1 MAFDGATF
9 GPRVDNFTYQKI
21 YAKVVDNIL
30 NSPTLVSRFMGK
42 AKPFVGKTMDFTVD
56 VVSDTQ
62 GQWFNGLETL
72 DASAVTTTIPLSYAQ
87 TNFEQPKVS
96 VMVESFANSGAQ
108 QAIPL
113 DVYKY
118 EKALAQALQALGT
131 AFYGTG
137 VANQMNGLGNIVL
150 DSGTI
155 GGQARSTY
163 PTLDAYVLAS
173 GGTLTLAK
181 MAQVIDNVSAAGLKS
196 EEPTIL
202 ATTKAVWSLYE
213 SLLAPT
219 VRHEYTS
226 FGYNAMSIRGTR
238 IEKSEENLAGGQ
250 GFNALTFRNFPII
263 KDDFCTSG
271 NLYFLNE
278 NYLFYAGRTQVPED
292 WKGFLEKVNLGTMKA
307 YEGTG
312 AEAMDLPSEYNGW
325 FYQKEMVMPTQAG
338 SIGRV
343 YVIGQL
349 MTDQPRRQGVLT
361 GVTSV

>member
-1 MAFDGATF
+1 MAYDGATF

-56 VVSDTQ
+56 ITSDTQ

-72 DASAVTTTIPLSYAQ
+72 DASAVNTTIPLSYAQ

-96 VMVESFANSGAQ
+96 VMVESFANEGSQ

-113 DVYKY
+113 DVFKY
-118 EKALAQALQALGT
+118 EKALAQALQSLGT

-155 GGQARSTY
+155 GGQARATY
-163 PTLDAYVLAS
+163 SALNSYVLAS

-196 EEPTIL
+196 EEPTVI

-219 VRHEYTS
+219 VRHMYTS
-226 FGYNAMSIRGTR
+226 SGYNAMSIRGTR
-238 IEKSEENLAGGQ
+238 LSTSEENLPGGQ

-263 KDDFCTSG
+263 KDDFATSG
-271 NLYFLNE
+271 VMFFLNE
-278 NYLFYAGRTQVPED
+278 NYLFYAGRTAVPED

-349 MTDQPRRQGVLT
+349 MTDQPRRLGKLT
-361 GVTSV
+361 GITSV

>member
-1 MAFDGATF
+1 MAYDGATF

-30 NSPTLVSRFMGK
+30 AAPTMVSRFMGK
-42 AKPFVGKTMDFTVD
+42 GKPFVGKTMDFTVD
-56 VVSDTQ
+56 IVSDTQ

-72 DASAVTTTIPLSYAQ
+72 DSAAVNTTIPLSFAQ

-113 DVYKY
+113 DVFKY

-131 AFYGTG
+131 AFYGNGT
-137 VANQMNGLGNIVL
+137 ANQMNGLGNIVL

-155 GGQARSTY
+155 GGQSRSTY
-163 PTLDAYVLAS
+163 PTLNAYVLAS

-181 MAQVIDNVSAAGLKS
+181 MAQVIDNISASGLQS
-196 EEPTIL
+196 EEPTIM
-202 ATTKAVWSLYE
+202 AAPKTVWSLYE
-213 SLLAPT
+213 SLLHPT

-226 FGYNAMSIRGTR
+226 FGYNAMTVRGTR
-238 IEKSEENLAGGQ
+238 IAKSMESIAGGI
-250 GFNALTFRNFPII
+250 GFNALTFRNFPLV
-263 KDDFCTSG
+263 KDDFATAG
-271 NLYFLNE
+271 TMFFLNE
-278 NYLFYAGRTQVPED
+278 NYLFYAGRSIVPED

-307 YEGTG
+307 YEGAG
-312 AEAMDLPSEYNGW
+312 AEALDLPSEHNGW
-325 FYQKEMVMPTQAG
+325 FWQKEIVMPNQAG
-338 SIGRV
+338 TIGRC

-349 MTDQPRRQGVLT
+349 MTDQPRRQGKLT
-361 GVTSV
+361 GITGV

>member
-1 MAFDGATF
+1 MAYDGASF

-56 VVSDTQ
+56 VTADTQ

-72 DASAVTTTIPLSYAQ
+72 DASATNTTIPLSFAQ

-96 VMVESFANSGAQ
+96 IMVESFANAGQQ

-118 EKALAQALQALGT
+118 EKAMAEALQALGR
-131 AFYGTG
+131 AMYGTG

-163 PTLDAYVLAS
+163 SQLNAYVLAS
-173 GGTLTLAK
+173 GGTMTLAK
-181 MAQVIDNVSAAGLKS
+181 IAQIIDNASASGLAT
-196 EEPTIL
+196 EEPTIM
-202 ATTKAVWSLYE
+202 ATTKTVWSLYE
-213 SLLAPT
+213 QLLNPT
-219 VRHEYTS
+219 VRMQYTS
-226 FGYNAMSIRGTR
+226 EGYNAMSIRGTR
-238 IEKSEENLAGGQ
+238 VEKNTASIAGGI
-250 GFNALTFRNFPII
+250 GFNALTFRGIPMI

-271 NLYFLNE
+271 SLYALNE
-278 NYLFYAGRTQVPED
+278 NYTFYAGRTIVPED
-292 WKGFLEKVNLGTMKA
+292 YKGMLEKVNLGTMKA
-307 YEGTG
+307 FEGTG
-312 AEAMDLPSEYNGW
+312 AAAMDLPSEYNGW
-325 FYQKEMVMPTQAG
+325 FYQKPMIIPTQAG
-338 SIGRV
+338 MISRV
-343 YVIGQL
+343 YVIGQM
-349 MTDQPRRQGVLT
+349 MTTQPRRNSVLT
-361 GVTSV
+361 AITTV